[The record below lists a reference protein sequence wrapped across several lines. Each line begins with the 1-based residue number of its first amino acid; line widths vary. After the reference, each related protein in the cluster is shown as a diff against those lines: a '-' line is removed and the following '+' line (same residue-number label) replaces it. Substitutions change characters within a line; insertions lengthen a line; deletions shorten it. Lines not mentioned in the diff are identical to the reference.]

1 MTIDNYYFLTNKD
14 YPEVASAFAP
24 DDTKLAHELISE
36 LVDAANLPFELRLI
50 KLSVGKNGLIK
61 SNDLSGLNKTWL
73 DLQPN
78 SLAWHLMSEKLM
90 KLIKSNLTGKEH
102 IDWISATINNGDE
115 KRIYYI
121 PRFEKKLD
129 VLDEK
134 NTMYVKGTDHII
146 RPHFSLEK
154 IKDLTIFHKPD
165 SHDFWRIPTG
175 LYIND
180 TLRKGIIK
188 EKLVGIGF
196 EKVRAS

>member
-1 MTIDNYYFLTNKD
+1 MTTDNYYFLTNKD

-24 DDTKLAHELISE
+24 DDTKLAHELIPE
-36 LVDAANLPFELRLI
+36 LVDADNLPFELRLI

-61 SNDLSGLNKTWL
+61 SNDLSGLDKTWL

-78 SLAWHLMSEKLM
+78 SLAWHMMSEKLM
-90 KLIKSNLTGKEH
+90 NLIKSNLTGKEH

-134 NTMYVKGTDHII
+134 NTMYVKGTNHII
-146 RPHFSLEK
+146 RPHFSLGK

-175 LYIND
+175 LYINE
-180 TLRKGIIK
+180 TLRKEIIK
-188 EKLVGIGF
+188 EKLFGIGF
-196 EKVRAS
+196 EKTRVS

>member
-1 MTIDNYYFLTNKD
+1 MTTDNYYFLTNKD

-24 DDTKLAHELISE
+24 DDTKLAHELIPE
-36 LVDAANLPFELRLI
+36 LVDADILPFELRLI

-61 SNDLSGLNKTWL
+61 SNDLSGLDKTWL

-90 KLIKSNLTGKEH
+90 ELIKRNLTGKEH

-165 SHDFWRIPTG
+165 SNEFWRIPTG

-180 TLRKGIIK
+180 ILRKGIIK
-188 EKLVGIGF
+188 EKIIGIGF
-196 EKVRAS
+196 EKVRVS

>member
-1 MTIDNYYFLTNKD
+1 
-14 YPEVASAFAP
+14 
-24 DDTKLAHELISE
+24 
-36 LVDAANLPFELRLI
+36 
-50 KLSVGKNGLIK
+50 
-61 SNDLSGLNKTWL
+61 
-73 DLQPN
+73 
-78 SLAWHLMSEKLM
+78 
-90 KLIKSNLTGKEH
+90 
-102 IDWISATINNGDE
+102 
-115 KRIYYI
+115 
-121 PRFEKKLD
+121 
-129 VLDEK
+129 
-134 NTMYVKGTDHII
+134 MYVKGTDHII

>member
-1 MTIDNYYFLTNKD
+1 MTTDNYYFLTIKD

-24 DDTKLAHELISE
+24 DDTKLAHELIPE
-36 LVDAANLPFELRLI
+36 LVDADKLPFELRLV
-50 KLSVGKNGLIK
+50 KLSVGKNELIK
-61 SNDLSGLNKTWL
+61 SNDLSGLDKTWL

-90 KLIKSNLTGKEH
+90 NLIKNNLTGKEYL
-102 IDWISATINNGDE
+102 DWIPATINNGDE

-121 PRFEKKLD
+121 PRFERKLD

-146 RPHFSLEK
+146 RPHFSLKK
-154 IKDLTIFHKPD
+154 IKDLAFFHTPD
-165 SHDFWRIPTG
+165 SYNLWKIPTG
-175 LYIND
+175 LYINE

-196 EKVRAS
+196 EKVRVS

>member
-90 KLIKSNLTGKEH
+90 NLIKSNLTGKEH

-180 TLRKGIIK
+180 TLRKEIIK